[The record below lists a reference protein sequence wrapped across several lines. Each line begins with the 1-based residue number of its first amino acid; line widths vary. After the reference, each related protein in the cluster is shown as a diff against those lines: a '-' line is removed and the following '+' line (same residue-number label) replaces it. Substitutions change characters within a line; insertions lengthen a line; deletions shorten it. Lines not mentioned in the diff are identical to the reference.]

1 MARAQVAG
9 TGNIQGTI
17 ADQTGAV
24 IANATVTLT
33 EMSTQVKHTSQ
44 TDGSGVYVFPNITI
58 GTYSLGVAS
67 PGFETYTQTG
77 IVLEVGSSISINV
90 NMTVG
95 RADQKVEVKSEGLA
109 LQTEDASFKQTL
121 DHDEIAEMPLNGR
134 QLTGLIQLSGGSP
147 LLRAMTLQ
155 GANTP
160 TKRSRFRLPVAWATR
175 PCGVWTAAI
184 TTTTWATAI
193 SRSPSRMR

>member
-1 MARAQVAG
+1 MQDLQSSARGFVGSLRVFSLAILLLTAFTVRAQVAG

-33 EMSTQVKHTSQ
+33 EMSTQVKHVAQ

-67 PGFETYTQTG
+67 AGFETYTQTG
-77 IVLEVGSSISINV
+77 IVLEVGSSIGINV

-109 LQTEDASFKQTL
+109 LQTEDVSFKQTI
-121 DHDEIAEMPLNGR
+121 DQR
-134 QLTGLIQLSGGSP
+134 T
-147 LLRAMTLQ
+147 LR
-155 GANTP
+155 
-160 TKRSRFRLPVAWATR
+160 RYR
-175 PCGVWTAAI
+175 
-184 TTTTWATAI
+184 
-193 SRSPSRMR
+193 